1 MACYANEGFSKK
13 GLVGISVAMLPGDLF
28 GSEGPRQ
35 WSASALAMW
44 GAGLYFLAHLTWS
57 PKPREGQELGGG
69 AEPFPAELL
78 LAQKEVSSTGGTQR
92 VCLILCPQGY
102 LLVLGLKDVGAN
114 W

>member
-1 MACYANEGFSKK
+1 MACYASEGFSKK
-13 GLVGISVAMLPGDLF
+13 GLLGISVAMLPGDLI

-35 WSASALAMW
+35 LSPSALAMW

-57 PKPREGQELGGG
+57 LKPREGQELGGG

-78 LAQKEVSSTGGTQR
+78 LAQKDVSSMGGPHR

-102 LLVLGLKDVGAN
+102 LLVPGLKDVGAN